1 MADIIT
7 KAESP
12 LRLFL
17 ESAGRSL
24 SDAQRSLGAG
34 SDGAPTMLLSTAE
47 LEVKAA
53 VRSDA
58 KGALSLQPIS
68 VSDITRGTVNPGL
81 LSTFRLQ
88 FVATAGEAE
97 PPAGPAP
104 KRSVADLVA
113 ELRGRADVSRL
124 EKIIGEL
131 NFSASF
137 VPTRQVWLV
146 TATDANNQVVREVIL
161 SDEVKETRRG

>member
-1 MADIIT
+1 MAEIIT

-24 SDAQRSLGAG
+24 SDAQRSLGVEAG
-34 SDGAPTMLLSTAE
+34 GAPTMLLSTAE

-58 KGALSLQPIS
+58 KGALSLQPMS
-68 VSDITRGTVNPGL
+68 VSDITRGTVDPGL

-88 FVATAGEAE
+88 FVATA
-97 PPAGPAP
+97 PDVVPTPGPAP
-104 KRSVADLVA
+104 KRRVADLVA
-113 ELRGRADVSRL
+113 ELRRKTDLGRI
-124 EKIIGEL
+124 EKIVGEL
-131 NFSASF
+131 SYAASF
-137 VPTRQVWLV
+137 IPARQVWLV